1 MHLFFLVFLMSSPE
15 IRLSSESNRSGAN
28 ILALVKG
35 FRPCATRID
44 WSKLDIPAQSS
55 LMKELQR
62 DAALFAR
69 DKIFLE
75 SPKSNNSVLIRLSSI
90 ARSVW
95 SADKRLYR
103 KLITHSELAREHLS
117 LDDSG
122 QPTLAKPAEFEELV
136 RNIKCSHFDDSRKEV
151 EEQYS
156 NCKPGASNG
165 DVFLLVEKNE
175 TGYHL

>member
-1 MHLFFLVFLMSSPE
+1 MLPSSPE
-15 IRLSSESNRSGAN
+15 
-28 ILALVKG
+28 
-35 FRPCATRID
+35 TRFS
-44 WSKLDIPAQSS
+44 W
-55 LMKELQR
+55 
-62 DAALFAR
+62 
-69 DKIFLE
+69 

-103 KLITHSELAREHLS
+103 KLITHSELAREHVS
-117 LDDSG
+117 LDDPG

-136 RNIKCSHFDDSRKEV
+136 RDIKCSHFDDSSKEV

-165 DVFLLVEKNE
+165 DMFSAGRGKKNE
-175 TGYHL
+175 IGYHF